1 MSSNASITRV
11 GPRTFGQD
19 TTYSDSQQLVLYP
32 AVNEPARRF
41 PNLDLRFDASGGVMW
56 KFVSRN
62 AAAHYSHEVL
72 NDLRGVQNT
81 LMEGQDFGFSGYLP
95 GAVRFLVLGSRI
107 PGVFSLGGDLALF
120 RELIRR
126 GDRYGLAAYAKKAI
140 DAVYYHAT
148 GSGQSL
154 TTISLV
160 QGVALGGGFEAAL
173 AGHVIIAERGV
184 RFGLPEVVFGLFPG
198 MGAYTLLC
206 RRVNPKQAER
216 IILSGDTY
224 SAEELHEMGIVDELA
239 FPGEG
244 VQAVMDYVSRQRM
257 NPGQHAFRKALNRV
271 HAIDHSELY
280 GIADEWVEA
289 ALNLAPS
296 YLRRIDRLLRSQ
308 DRYRHY

>member
-19 TTYSDSQQLVLYP
+19 ASAANSQNLGATN
-32 AVNEPARRF
+32 AVPARRF
-41 PNLDLRFDASGGVMW
+41 RYLDLRFDAHDGVLW
-56 KFVSRN
+56 KFLAEG
-62 AAAHYSHEVL
+62 AAAHYSHETL
-72 NDLRGVQNT
+72 NDLRGVQNA
-81 LMEGQDFGFSGYLP
+81 LMEGIPLEVEGFLP
-95 GAVRFLVLGSRI
+95 GAIRFLVFGSRI

-120 RELIRR
+120 RELIKR

-148 GSGQSL
+148 GSGQPL

-206 RRVNPKQAER
+206 RRVNPKVAER

-224 SAEELHEMGIVDELA
+224 SAEELHELGIVDELA
-239 FPGEG
+239 APGEG
-244 VQAVMDYVSRQRM
+244 EQVVLDFISRQRM

-271 HAIDHSELY
+271 RTIDHAELY
-280 GIADEWVEA
+280 GIADEWIEA
-289 ALNLAPS
+289 ALNLSPS
-296 YLRRIDRLLRSQ
+296 FLRRIDRLLRSQ
-308 DRYRHY
+308 DRYHRT